1 MAVPGPSKPRA
12 ILVGPPGAGKS
23 TIGRRLANAL
33 GVELFDTDAAI
44 ERETGRTISDIFAT
58 DGEEHFRE
66 IEERVVREAVIHQR
80 GIVSL
85 GGGSVLSKNTRQL
98 LRGHTVIYLEI
109 SEAEGVLRTGTSNAR
124 PLLAGTDPKAKY
136 RELMRRRRPLYR
148 EVATIRIRTDRRSPG
163 RVVAQILGKLGV
175 KTLPELQRKTEEKK

>member
-66 IEERVVREAVIHQR
+66 IEERVVREAVIHP
-80 GIVSL
+80 VSYTHL
-85 GGGSVLSKNTRQL
+85 
-98 LRGHTVIYLEI
+98 
-109 SEAEGVLRTGTSNAR
+109 
-124 PLLAGTDPKAKY
+124 
-136 RELMRRRRPLYR
+136 
-148 EVATIRIRTDRRSPG
+148 
-163 RVVAQILGKLGV
+163 
-175 KTLPELQRKTEEKK
+175 TLPTKRIV